1 VAIFLLQ
8 AWMMWNFINF
18 HLRRMREKAAEAA
31 ALKKKSSGAKRKVKK
46 EKEDVNELPE
56 VDQNTK
62 KGLVHRAKASPKVK

>member
-1 VAIFLLQ
+1 
-8 AWMMWNFINF
+8 
-18 HLRRMREKAAEAA
+18 MREKAAEAA